1 MSQPENHSGTDQE
14 FLYLK
19 TIEIDFKENKPRRPI
34 SIKLKMG
41 EDERRSR
48 RFGRDELVNWD
59 LGNYLRLSLPTD
71 LAISIKEVHKIK
83 RNKDIATFKLN
94 LTSADV
100 TGKDTLSADDTSG
113 RVRAKLTFAS
123 PTDELVGRLVQEA
136 QVAVGNKKVLLDS
149 LGKAGKAIAV
159 LMKFTDLASDVHPAA
174 KAAFLLVGVL
184 YDQFQAQQEC
194 HEEASA
200 LMKDVASL
208 LPFVGDDVQA
218 LARKARTLQ
227 TVKEMLDLFCRIS
240 GLVLDYSGKGIL
252 GDLFSSR
259 KDELDSSKDELR
271 RLRATYDWC
280 VKTEIWKSVIE
291 TGVRTEALRMR
302 TEDIQLQQLCTA
314 KRAYYDVGKG
324 CLEGTRMS
332 VLEQIRKWGSSE
344 AGPGLFWLHGM
355 AGSGKSA
362 IANSVA
368 HMFEEQQCL
377 LGCFFSKKDDPEC
390 RVPMNVIPTLAM
402 HFSKWHQT
410 YRSMVASVI
419 QGGDG
424 PKLTQSL
431 QWQFELLMK
440 NPLTSLSVERKDLPP
455 RPLVIVVDALD
466 ECGDS
471 VDSRSELAG
480 FLAKLASVAPWL
492 KVVIT
497 SRPLAEFQQVFLQ
510 PNSDCRVL
518 NVNTGVTQEQVQAD
532 IFQYTKHCAK
542 NINLT
547 DHQIE
552 ALASRAS
559 GLFIWTSTVFRFI
572 SAQHHKQRAINR
584 ILSQNPVD
592 NPEAELDQIYTTVLK
607 NASVGSD
614 NAQIVKSPTGM
625 LAAAGKDLHRIL
637 TTYYTPI
644 SVSTSHLYISALSWA
659 PAESYAARTFY
670 PHFQNQ
676 PLIDAGKEKNW
687 NSTIWIANTG
697 SAVDC
702 ASYSPDGRHI
712 VSGSRDKIL
721 RIWDAQ
727 TGNSV
732 VEALTGHSEGV
743 NSVAYSPDGKH
754 IVSCSWDKTLRIWDS
769 QTGNPVGEPLTG
781 HSEGVY
787 SVAYS
792 PDGRHIVLDLTR

>member
-1 MSQPENHSGTDQE
+1 MSQPGIHSGADQE

-19 TIEIDFKENKPRRPI
+19 GDPGFHSIWDRVIKCTTVIVAIEIDFKDNKPRRPI

-59 LGNYLRLSLPTD
+59 LENYLRLSLPTD
-71 LAISIKEVHKIK
+71 LVISIKEVHKIR

-100 TGKDTLSADDTSG
+100 TRKDTLSADDTSG
-113 RVRAKLTFAS
+113 RARVKLTFAS
-123 PTDELVGRLVQEA
+123 PTDELVERLVQEA
-136 QVAVGNKKVLLDS
+136 QTAVGNKRVLLES
-149 LGKAGKAIAV
+149 LGKAGKVIAV

-184 YDQFQAQQEC
+184 YEQFQAQQEC

-218 LARKARTLQ
+218 LARNARTLR

-240 GLVLDYSGKGIL
+240 ELVLDYSGKGIL

-291 TGVRTEALRMR
+291 TGVRTEALGMR

-332 VLEQIRKWGSSE
+332 VLEQIREWGSSE

-368 HMFEEQQCL
+368 HMFEEQRCL
-377 LGCFFSKKDDPEC
+377 LGCFFCKKDDPEC

-431 QWQFELLMK
+431 QWQFELLMR
-440 NPLTSLSVERKDLPP
+440 NPLTSLSVGCKDIPP
-455 RPLVIVVDALD
+455 RPLIVVVDALD

-480 FLAKLASVAPWL
+480 FLAKVASVVPWL

-497 SRPLAEFQQVFLQ
+497 SRPLAEFQQIFLR
-510 PNSDCRVL
+510 PNSDCRAL
-518 NVNTGVTQEQVQAD
+518 NVNTGVTWELVQAD
-532 IFQYTKHCAK
+532 ILQYTKHCAK
-542 NINLT
+542 NI
-547 DHQIE
+547 
-552 ALASRAS
+552 
-559 GLFIWTSTVFRFI
+559 
-572 SAQHHKQRAINR
+572 
-584 ILSQNPVD
+584 
-592 NPEAELDQIYTTVLK
+592 
-607 NASVGSD
+607 
-614 NAQIVKSPTGM
+614 
-625 LAAAGKDLHRIL
+625 
-637 TTYYTPI
+637 
-644 SVSTSHLYISALSWA
+644 
-659 PAESYAARTFY
+659 
-670 PHFQNQ
+670 
-676 PLIDAGKEKNW
+676 
-687 NSTIWIANTG
+687 
-697 SAVDC
+697 
-702 ASYSPDGRHI
+702 
-712 VSGSRDKIL
+712 
-721 RIWDAQ
+721 
-727 TGNSV
+727 
-732 VEALTGHSEGV
+732 
-743 NSVAYSPDGKH
+743 
-754 IVSCSWDKTLRIWDS
+754 
-769 QTGNPVGEPLTG
+769 
-781 HSEGVY
+781 
-787 SVAYS
+787 
-792 PDGRHIVLDLTR
+792 